1 MLVPRTRALALAAAV
16 LLPASLAYAAAPG
29 AAVPLAAVALAFLL
43 LAACDAALAP
53 RALRGLTI
61 ALPPVVRL
69 TRNVPGMIDVS
80 LADPRGTALA
90 LRLGLALP
98 SPFALEEERDV
109 LLPAGE
115 ERSRVAWEVT
125 SRRRGRFLLD
135 TCAVEASSPAGLF
148 SLRARLPVSCEV
160 RVYPNLQ
167 AERRAL
173 ASVFLSRGGAGA
185 HAQRL
190 VGRGREFEK
199 LREYVPG
206 DGFDEI
212 HWKATARRGRP
223 ITKVYQVERTQ
234 EVYVVLDASRLSMRE
249 VGGRGAAQP
258 TIERFVSAALVLA
271 LAAEKQGDLFGLV
284 TFDAQVRTFL
294 RARSG
299 TAHARA
305 CREALAT
312 VEAVPAAP
320 DFDELATFLR
330 LKLRRRALLLF
341 LTELD
346 DPALADAF
354 TKAAGLLSRQNLV
367 VAHGIRPPAARPLFT
382 EDAADVDEVYERLG
396 GHLVWRSLRELAGTL
411 GRLGVRLTL
420 LSADSLAT
428 ELVASYMTIKRRQLL

>member
-16 LLPASLAYAAAPG
+16 LLPASLAYAAAPAAAAPLG
-29 AAVPLAAVALAFLL
+29 AAAFVFVL

-53 RALRGLTI
+53 RALRGLTV

-69 TRNVPGMIDVS
+69 TRNVPGTLDVS
-80 LADPRGTALA
+80 LADARGRPLL
-90 LRLGLALP
+90 LRLPA
-98 SPFALEEERDV
+98 PFTLEEERDV

-115 ERSRVAWEVT
+115 ERSHLAWEVT
-125 SRRRGRFLLD
+125 ARRRGRFRVE
-135 TCAVEASSPAGLF
+135 TCAVEAASPAGLF

-173 ASVFLSRGGAGA
+173 ASVFLSRGSAGA

-249 VGGRGAAQP
+249 VGGRDAPQP

-284 TFDAQVRTFL
+284 TFDSQVRTFL

-346 DPALADAF
+346 DPALAEGFA
-354 TKAAGLLSRQNLV
+354 KAAGLLSRQHLV
-367 VAHGIRPPAARPLFT
+367 VAHGVRPPVARPLFT
-382 EDAADVDEVYERLG
+382 EDAAGLDDVYERLG
-396 GHLVWRSLRELAGTL
+396 GHLVWHALRELTGSL
-411 GRLGVRLTL
+411 GRRGVKLSL

-428 ELVASYMTIKRRQLL
+428 ELVASYATIKRRQLL